1 MKIAVI
7 GSGSWGTAIA
17 SLLSSKNYTVH
28 LWSWKKEECE
38 ALKRD
43 RENKE
48 FLPGVKLNGSISFT
62 NDMAEC
68 VADAELI
75 VMATPSHAVRNT
87 AKTLAACIFP
97 GQIVLNIAKGLEP
110 ETLKRLSE
118 VIKDEIPDVRLA
130 VMSGPSHAE
139 EVGRGMAT
147 ANVVASDDKDISL
160 FIQDVF
166 MGPNFRVYT
175 SDDMRGVEI
184 GGAIKNVIALAAGIA
199 VGLGCGDNTSAAL
212 MTRGIA
218 EISRLGVAMG
228 AKAETFAGLTGIGD
242 LIVTCMSTHSR
253 NRRAGVLIGHGKTLK
268 EATDE
273 VHMVVEGVN
282 ACSAAYDLAKKYD
295 VSMPITTCVHRVLFE
310 GMPVRESIAMLMGR
324 EKRAESEHDV
334 LSGQSL

>member
-7 GSGSWGTAIA
+7 GSGSWGTAVS
-17 SLLSSKNYTVH
+17 SLLASKSFDVW
-28 LWSWKKEECE
+28 LWSWRLEETN
-38 ALKRD
+38 ALMRD

-48 FLPGVKLNGSISFT
+48 FLPGVSLANDITFS
-62 NDMAEC
+62 NDMGAC
-68 VADAELI
+68 VQGASLI
-75 VMATPSHAVRNT
+75 VMASPSHAVRGT
-87 AKTLAACIFP
+87 ANALAKHIQP
-97 GQIVLNIAKGLEP
+97 EQIVLNIAKGLEP
-110 ETLKRLSE
+110 ETLMRLSE
-118 VIKDEIPDVRLA
+118 VIKDEIPGVRLA

-147 ANVVASDDKDISL
+147 ANVVASEHDDIPL

-166 MGPNFRVYT
+166 MSPFFRVYT
-175 SDDMRGVEI
+175 SDDLLGVEL

-242 LIVTCMSTHSR
+242 LIVTCMSQHSR
-253 NRRAGVLIGHGKTLK
+253 NRRAGVLIGKGKTLK
-268 EATDE
+268 EATKE

-282 ACSAAYDLAKKYD
+282 ACAVAYELAKKYN
-295 VSMPITTCVHRVLFE
+295 VTMPITACTHRVLFE
-310 GMPVRESIAMLMGR
+310 NMPAADAIGELMGR
-324 EKRAESEHDV
+324 EKRAERERDI
-334 LSGQSL
+334 LNGAL